1 MADRHVWQHCVDEG
15 RGALRHP
22 PTPAARADAAPLTRD
37 RHATLERTLGTP
49 QPREGL
55 GQDPAAQDVAELLL
69 DEPGQ
74 AAAVAAVRDFS
85 EEGLQVL
92 PNDGV
97 EHGVLGVAGL
107 IRAVRMDHALG

>member
-1 MADRHVWQHCVDEG
+1 VGEH
-15 RGALRHP
+15 
-22 PTPAARADAAPLTRD
+22 AAREEL
-37 RHATLERTLGTP
+37 
-49 QPREGL
+49 
-55 GQDPAAQDVAELLL
+55 AELLL

-74 AAAVAAVRDFS
+74 PATVAALRDFS

-107 IRAVRMDHALG
+107 IPAVRVGHALG

>member
-1 MADRHVWQHCVDEG
+1 VGEH
-15 RGALRHP
+15 
-22 PTPAARADAAPLTRD
+22 AAR
-37 RHATLERTLGTP
+37 E
-49 QPREGL
+49 EF
-55 GQDPAAQDVAELLL
+55 AELLL

-107 IRAVRMDHALG
+107 IRAVRMGHALG